1 MSLRENYAANQRA
14 NDVPP
19 CRLKVPT
26 AAILICLS
34 DASLEHTHTH
44 TDTHAPTRFLFLLRF
59 RSEEALEIRFSSCVL
74 VGRGAFICFFFFH
87 SCFNFGRVL
96 MATAMRH
103 SAAGYRFEYL
113 GRFCSVVVF
122 FWFFLCGDLTRQ

>member
-1 MSLRENYAANQRA
+1 MSSRENYAANQRA

-44 TDTHAPTRFLFLLRF
+44 THTHAPTRFLFLFRF
-59 RSEEALEIRFSSCVL
+59 RSEEALEILFSS
-74 VGRGAFICFFFFH
+74 FFFGGTGGFH
-87 SCFNFGRVL
+87 LF
-96 MATAMRH
+96 
-103 SAAGYRFEYL
+103 
-113 GRFCSVVVF
+113 VF
-122 FWFFLCGDLTRQ
+122 FSFIRVSILVAC